1 MQFRRVAFCAGL
13 ALAASTAAA
22 AAHADTEKYQGPE
35 AYRTAVFWSPAD
47 RLWAGAVTP
56 GACSVAG
63 KRAAAIAHTPVAAY
77 EQRGELIGEIRSSP
91 AKAPEVLA
99 QAKSCAVEADS
110 ATTTR
115 ALVTAAD
122 ANWGTFRTAFSACM
136 TRNHEAEY
144 VGSMTLWIDQ
154 RCNW

>member
-1 MQFRRVAFCAGL
+1 MTFSRVALCAGL
-13 ALAASTAAA
+13 ALAASMAAA
-22 AAHADTEKYQGPE
+22 SARADTEAYQGPE

-56 GACSVAG
+56 GACLVSG
-63 KRAAAIAHTPVAAY
+63 KRGAFAQRTPIAAY
-77 EQRGELIGEIRSSP
+77 EQSGELVGEIRSTP
-91 AKAPEVLA
+91 AHAPQVIA

-115 ALVTAAD
+115 ALVTAAE
-122 ANWGTFRTAFSACM
+122 ANWGTFRSAFSACM
-136 TRNHEAEY
+136 SRNHEAQY

>member
-1 MQFRRVAFCAGL
+1 MRFSRVALCAGL
-13 ALAASTAAA
+13 ALAASMAAA
-22 AAHADTEKYQGPE
+22 SARADTEAYQGPE

-56 GACSVAG
+56 GACLVSG
-63 KRAAAIAHTPVAAY
+63 KRGAFAQRTPIAAY
-77 EQRGELIGEIRSSP
+77 EQSGEPQVI
-91 AKAPEVLA
+91 A

-115 ALVTAAD
+115 ALVTAAE
-122 ANWGTFRTAFSACM
+122 ANWGTFRSAFSACM
-136 TRNHEAEY
+136 SRNHEAQY